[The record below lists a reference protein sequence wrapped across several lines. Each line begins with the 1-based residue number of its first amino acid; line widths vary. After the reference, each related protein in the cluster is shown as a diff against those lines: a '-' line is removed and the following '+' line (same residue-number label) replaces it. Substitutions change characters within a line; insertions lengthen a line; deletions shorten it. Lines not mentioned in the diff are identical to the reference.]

1 MSFSKY
7 LFHFKNFTLTSAKFS
22 LYAVVTPR
30 QRDLLRSFPQIFP
43 VQLLYC
49 RPSKNPCSTLRLRHT
64 ILRTQ
69 HGKTLGTT
77 RHSMTLI
84 RRLTASTFLQRPA
97 DLSFQVTRR
106 RNTNDFNSDPV
117 IKTMTKENGSAPTNI
132 DARSASMPP
141 AVSNI
146 AITSVRPAP
155 HKIIC

>member
-1 MSFSKY
+1 MQ
-7 LFHFKNFTLTSAKFS
+7 S
-22 LYAVVTPR
+22 LHPR

-49 RPSKNPCSTLRLRHT
+49 RPSKKPMLNPLAASHDLTHIPWENSWHNATLHDT
-64 ILRTQ
+64 YTSFNGI
-69 HGKTLGTT
+69 H
-77 RHSMTLI
+77 
-84 RRLTASTFLQRPA
+84 FLQRPA
-97 DLSFQVTRR
+97 DLSFQVTSR
-106 RNTNDFNSDPV
+106 RNTNDFNSDTV